1 MRDVFKDYVFFNHN
15 VSIFLDIF
23 YEMLRFFWISDR
35 RSCDWRTF
43 LCFFCRLGPK
53 NWWGV
58 FFVGNGA
65 QKLKGMG
72 RTIIFTMQ
80 KVKQK

>member
-1 MRDVFKDYVFFNHN
+1 MFQ
-15 VSIFLDIF
+15 
-23 YEMLRFFWISDR
+23 FFWIFFMKC
-35 RSCDWRTF
+35 CDFFGFRTDAVATGELF
-43 LCFFCRLGPK
+43 LFFFVDWGRKIG
-53 NWWGV
+53 GV

-80 KVKQK
+80 KVKQE

>member
-1 MRDVFKDYVFFNHN
+1 LDFGQTQLRLANIFVVFF
-15 VSIFLDIF
+15 V
-23 YEMLRFFWISDR
+23 
-35 RSCDWRTF
+35 DWGRKI
-43 LCFFCRLGPK
+43 G
-53 NWWGV
+53 GV

-80 KVKQK
+80 KVKQE